1 MIAAART
8 RIAAA
13 GPTRRRLLAALLIV
27 PLVAGLFAA
36 PAAPSAVG
44 DELADAKAQQAAIEK
59 KIAEQKRLIAQLNTS
74 QARVQRQISATASE
88 LEGITADLA
97 RTRRQVDTLTQEIA
111 AVQAVYD
118 QLVVELAELDAEL
131 VVIEAQEAQKFRAL
145 GERRALLADRIR
157 EAYEAERTSML
168 EVLLSGAQF
177 TDVIAEMSYQMDVAA
192 QDRALAERIAEDR
205 ETLLALHQ
213 TVELTRAQTNSLRQE
228 TNVQKQALDARMEE
242 LKAAQARL
250 AVLEAETKKALAAQR
265 AAYARLARDEAA
277 MRKALSASAAAKK
290 KLQDKIDDLIAR
302 QYEMGNIPS
311 EYNGSLQWPM
321 SGSISGEFGCSPFAF
336 YGPGNG
342 CAHFHNGIDIVAP
355 YGTPVR
361 AAGAGRVVYIGW
373 NYADGADPAWIVIIA
388 HSQNLSTWYAHMQP
402 RYPGGLQ
409 AGSVV
414 RTGQIIGYEGAT
426 GRVTGA
432 HLHWMVQYNGNF
444 VNPRLFV

>member
-1 MIAAART
+1 M
-8 RIAAA
+8 A
-13 GPTRRRLLAALLIV
+13 GM
-27 PLVAGLFAA
+27 FAA
-36 PAAPSAVG
+36 PAVPPVAG
-44 DELADAKAQQAAIEK
+44 DELADAKAQQAAIER
-59 KIAEQKRLIAQLNTS
+59 KIADQKRLIAQLNTT

-88 LEGITADLA
+88 LKGITADIA
-97 RTRRQVDTLTQEIA
+97 QTRRQVDTLTAEIA
-111 AVQAVYD
+111 TVQSVYD
-118 QLVVELAELDAEL
+118 QLVAELVELDAEL
-131 VVIEAQEAQKFRAL
+131 SVIEAQEAQKLQEL
-145 GERRALLADRIR
+145 GERRAQLGQRIR
-157 EAYEAERTSML
+157 DAYDAERMSML

-213 TVELTRAQTNSLRQE
+213 TVELTRGQTNSLRQE

-242 LKAAQARL
+242 LKEAQARL
-250 AVLEAETKKALAAQR
+250 KVLEAETKRALAAQR
-265 AAYARLARDEAA
+265 AAYAKLARDEAS
-277 MRKALSASAAAKK
+277 MRKALSATAAAKK
-290 KLQDKIDDLIAR
+290 KLQSKIDDLIAR
-302 QYEMGNIPS
+302 QYQMGNIPS
-311 EYNGSLQWPM
+311 EYNGSLAWPM

-355 YGTPVR
+355 YGTAVK

-402 RYPGGLQ
+402 RYPGGIT

-414 RTGQIIGYEGAT
+414 KAGQVIGYEGAT
-426 GRVTGA
+426 GKVTGA

-444 VNPRLFV
+444 VNPRLFT